1 MSDAAAAVA
10 MPARNADLSM
20 HRFIKALLR
29 LYLSGGGAAATMPAR
44 NNVVTCLQHPIF

>member
-29 LYLSGGGAAATMPAR
+29 LYEDSIKALFERWCCCGYYACA
-44 NNVVTCLQHPIF
+44 Q